1 MHISSLF
8 ASFFTNY
15 RGIVMNKNKKELGKF
30 LLKKKIYIILIT
42 MIFAI
47 TGIGYALTN
56 VQYMA
61 SQKILVG
68 NDEAHLMDTYQE
80 LIKGSTVLEEVVQNL
95 GLSISVPQLAHL
107 IEVSAVE
114 NTNMIE
120 LKVQGEEEQQTQN
133 ISSEIAKV
141 FMATV
146 ERIYGT
152 TGLYCV
158 DNVAKYY
165 TTGNALIVGV
175 SAAVVGF
182 LLSSLFFIIAFLM
195 DTKIKSCK
203 EMEEITGLKSLISIP
218 KIKMIEKKKLNIK
231 NIRAHKSEVFK
242 LLMTNIQFVNANHL
256 QSESILV
263 TSAHSL
269 VGKTYVATNL
279 AIEFAK
285 VGKKVILIDGD
296 MRKGRISKIFNLPND
311 LGFSNY
317 LSSLDSNGNH
327 INERITQFI
336 NDTEIK
342 NLNVITAGNMPPNP
356 SELLATGKIDEL
368 MKELKIF
375 YDIIIFDTV
384 SVLEAPEAE
393 QLAKK
398 CDLTLMVS
406 AYGKTKQEDLLLA
419 YTQINQNSTTSIG
432 VGLNQIPDTKL
443 KKEWFV
449 LKNNFKRKVKEFFKR
464 AKVFFRKSKKFLNRF
479 SVVAEILKKIGMGM
493 VVGFVIIQKGL
504 IHFMHQLRSKMQEL
518 REKVQTYKKKK
529 EAIKLIESGGTLA
542 EEKNNVVREV
552 FEKEI
557 AKLERDEVEY
567 RKKLDS
573 LKSNL
578 ETKNVEMLKVRPVV
592 TKTEPQEKSK
602 FDLIREKQ
610 QKEAEEKAEI
620 KEDSEDIKEE
630 EPVQPEV
637 IKIEE
642 NKEETPKRQSQ
653 EARKAEEKR
662 IRQEKIDAYEEI
674 DLSQEERITE
684 EMIRRQVEMDDMI
697 RLAEQEEAEE
707 ALKLQRMKKDEK
719 LKRKQERKEKFQNWF
734 QSLKNNT
741 TNPNLEELEEQ
752 RIRKMENK
760 IEEKIRRETEK
771 SENRARLEKEREEKK
786 VSREMEKQRQKEEL
800 RIQEELQEDNLYP
813 KPKI

>member
-1 MHISSLF
+1 
-8 ASFFTNY
+8 
-15 RGIVMNKNKKELGKF
+15 MNKNKKELGKF

-42 MIFAI
+42 IIFAI

-68 NDEAHLMDTYQE
+68 NDETHLMDTYQE
-80 LIKGSTVLEEVVQNL
+80 LIKGSTILEEVVQNL
-95 GLSISVPQLAHL
+95 DLSISVQKLAHL
-107 IEVSAVE
+107 VEVSAVE

-175 SAAVVGF
+175 SAAVAGF

-218 KIKMIEKKKLNIK
+218 RIKIIEKKKLNLK
-231 NIRAHKSEVFK
+231 SIRAHKSEVFK
-242 LLMTNIQFVNANHL
+242 LLMTNIQFVNLNHL
-256 QSESILV
+256 QSKSILV
-263 TSAHSL
+263 TSPSSL
-269 VGKTYVATNL
+269 DGKTYVATNL

-296 MRKGRISKIFNLPND
+296 MRKGRVSKIFNLPND

-336 NDTEIK
+336 NDTEIR
-342 NLNVITAGNMPPNP
+342 NLNVITAGNVPPNP
-356 SELLATGKIDEL
+356 SELLATEKIDEL

-375 YDIIIFDTV
+375 YDVIIFDTV

-393 QLAKK
+393 QLSKK
-398 CDLTLMVS
+398 SDLTLIVS
-406 AYGKTKQEDLLLA
+406 AYGKTKKEDLLLA
-419 YTQINQNSTTSIG
+419 YSKINEDNESSIG

-443 KKEWFV
+443 KKEF
-449 LKNNFKRKVKEFFKR
+449 LLFKNNMKRRLKDFFKK
-464 AKVFFRKSKKFLNRF
+464 AKVFFRKSKKFLKKL
-479 SVVAEILKKIGMGM
+479 SVVKEILKKAGAI
-493 VVGFVIIQKGL
+493 VLVGWTFIQKGL
-504 IHFMHQLRSKMQEL
+504 AHLMHELRSKMQEIKE
-518 REKVQTYKKKK
+518 RIYEYKKKK
-529 EAIKLIESGGTLA
+529 EDIKLIESGSLPKD
-542 EEKNNVVREV
+542 EKNNVVREV

-557 AKLERDEVEY
+557 AKLESDEVEY

-578 ETKNVEMLKVRPVV
+578 ENKNAEIPKVRPVLV
-592 TKTEPQEKSK
+592 KADSQEKSK

-610 QKEAEEKAEI
+610 QKEEQERVEISKKQEETK
-620 KEDSEDIKEE
+620 KEE
-630 EPVQPEV
+630 LKQES

-642 NKEETPKRQSQ
+642 NKVEVPKFESEEAK
-653 EARKAEEKR
+653 KEEKR

-674 DLSQEERITE
+674 DLSKQEYITE
-684 EMIRRQVEMDDMI
+684 EMIRKQVEMDEMI
-697 RLAEQEEAEE
+697 RLAEQEEEEE
-707 ALKLQRMKKDEK
+707 ALKLQRMKKDERMR
-719 LKRKQERKEKFQNWF
+719 KRQDRKEKIKSWF
-734 QSLKNNT
+734 QSVKR
-741 TNPNLEELEEQ
+741 NPENSNPEELEEE

-760 IEEKIRRETEK
+760 IEEKIKRETEK
-771 SENRARLEKEREEKK
+771 SENRARMEKEREEKK
-786 VSREMEKQRQKEEL
+786 VNRELEKQRQKEEL

>member
-1 MHISSLF
+1 
-8 ASFFTNY
+8 
-15 RGIVMNKNKKELGKF
+15 MNKNKKELGKF

-47 TGIGYALTN
+47 TGIGYAITN
-56 VQYMA
+56 VKYIA
-61 SQKILVG
+61 SQKILIG
-68 NDEAHLMDTYQE
+68 NEEVHLMDTYQQ
-80 LIKGSTVLEEVVQNL
+80 LIKGSMVLEKVVQNL
-95 GLSISVPQLAHL
+95 GLDISTQKLVNL
-107 IEVSAVE
+107 IEVSVVE

-158 DNVAKYY
+158 DNIAKYY

-175 SAAVVGF
+175 SAAVAGF
-182 LLSSLFFIIAFLM
+182 LLSSLFFAVVFLM
-195 DTKIKSCK
+195 DIKIKSCK
-203 EMEEITGLKSLISIP
+203 DIEEITGLKSLISIP
-218 KIKMIEKKKLNIK
+218 RIKIIEKKKLNIK

-242 LLMTNIQFVNANHL
+242 VLMTNIQFVNSNHL
-256 QSESILV
+256 QSKSILV
-263 TSAHSL
+263 TSPNSL
-269 VGKTYVATNL
+269 DGKTYIATNL

-296 MRKGRISKIFNLPND
+296 MRKGRMSKIFNLPND

-317 LSSLDSNGNH
+317 LSNLDSNGNH

-342 NLNVITAGNMPPNP
+342 NLNVITAGNVPPNP
-356 SELLATGKIDEL
+356 SELLQTDKINEL
-368 MKELKIF
+368 IKELKIF

-384 SVLEAPEAE
+384 SILEAPEAE
-393 QLAKK
+393 QLSKK
-398 CDLTLMVS
+398 CDLTLILS
-406 AYGKTKQEDLLLA
+406 AYGKTKKEELLLA
-419 YTQINQNSTTSIG
+419 YSQINENNGSSIG

-443 KKEWFV
+443 KKEMLL
-449 LKNNFKRKVKEFFKR
+449 LKTNAKRKLKEISKKSR
-464 AKVFFRKSKKFLNRF
+464 TFFRESKKFLKKL
-479 SVVAEILKKIGMGM
+479 SVVKDILKK
-493 VVGFVIIQKGL
+493 VGKMLFVGLIAIQKGL
-504 IHFMHQLRSKMQEL
+504 IHLMHQLRSRIQEIKD
-518 REKVQTYKKKK
+518 RIYEYKKKK
-529 EAIKLIESGGTLA
+529 EDIKLIESGSVPKD
-542 EEKNNVVREV
+542 ENSNVVREV
-552 FEKEI
+552 FQKEI
-557 AKLERDEVEY
+557 EKLESDEAEY

-578 ETKNVEMLKVRPVV
+578 ETKNIEIPKVRPVV
-592 TKTEPQEKSK
+592 VKVEPQEKSK

-610 QKEAEEKAEI
+610 QKEAENNERLEEVK
-620 KEDSEDIKEE
+620 KEE
-630 EPVQPEV
+630 QVQPEV

-642 NKEETPKRQSQ
+642 TKEETPKFQS
-653 EARKAEEKR
+653 EEVKKLEERR

-674 DLSQEERITE
+674 DLSKQEHITE
-684 EMIRRQVEMDDMI
+684 EMIRKQVEMDDMI
-697 RLAEQEEAEE
+697 RLAEQEEEEE

-719 LKRKQERKEKFQNWF
+719 MKKRQERKEKIKSWF
-734 QSLKNNT
+734 QSIKGNSEISNS
-741 TNPNLEELEEQ
+741 EELEQE

-760 IEEKIRRETEK
+760 IEEKIKRETEK
-771 SENRARLEKEREEKK
+771 SENRARMEKEKEEKK
-786 VSREMEKQRQKEEL
+786 ASRELEKQKQKEEL
-800 RIQEELQEDNLYP
+800 RIREELQEDNLYP